1 MATGS
6 SCRECAE
13 VGGLIAYEP
22 NTRDFI
28 KRVAALVDKA
38 VNNARP
44 GDPPIE
50 RPTSFEPVINL
61 RAAKTVGLAIPPSG
75 LARADKAS
83 P

>member
-1 MATGS
+1 VPNHVSTGS

-22 NTRDFI
+22 NKRDFI

-44 GDPPIE
+44 RDP
-50 RPTSFEPVINL
+50 
-61 RAAKTVGLAIPPSG
+61 AVG
-75 LARADKAS
+75 ARTGG
-83 P
+83 